1 MLGIELGEGGENIT
15 MLLEQPVLLLTDRRS
30 VSIWIEIYHLVYIL
44 WISLGMLRTPMILFL
59 LVARR
64 WIIFFTVLIRHL
76 VLVAIDEVGLD
87 DCKIHR
93 SKCLTL

>member
-1 MLGIELGEGGENIT
+1 

-64 WIIFFTVLIRHL
+64 WVIFFTVLIRHL

-87 DCKIHR
+87 DCKIP
-93 SKCLTL
+93 CQNV